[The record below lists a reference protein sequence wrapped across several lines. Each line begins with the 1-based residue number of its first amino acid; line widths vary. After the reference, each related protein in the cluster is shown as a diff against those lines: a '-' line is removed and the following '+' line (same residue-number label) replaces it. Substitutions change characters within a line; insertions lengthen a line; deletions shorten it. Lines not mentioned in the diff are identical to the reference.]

1 MFRSILVP
9 LDGSA
14 FGEHA
19 LPLAVSLAR
28 RLGAAL
34 QIVHVHA
41 PAWGLYGERPAFYDE
56 TLDGVMRENDRGY
69 LDKTTERLA
78 AVADIP
84 LSSAL
89 LEGPVVDAIDRH
101 AAMTDVDL
109 LVLTTH

>member
-9 LDGSA
+9 LDGSD

-19 LPLAVSLAR
+19 LPVAVSLAR
-28 RLGAAL
+28 RLGAAV
-34 QIVHVHA
+34 QVVHVHA

-56 TLDGVMRENDRGY
+56 ALDGMMREHDRAY
-69 LDKTTERLA
+69 LDKTVERLA
-78 AVADIP
+78 AVVDIP

-101 AAMTDVDL
+101 AATTNVDL
-109 LVLTTH
+109 L